1 MLVGQPLA
9 RREDE
14 RMLRGQARYVDD
26 LRPDGLLH
34 IAFVRS
40 LHPRA
45 RIVSIAAQGVT
56 LITAAD
62 IAGRARPVPLLVP
75 PGVEV
80 ADAAHPLL
88 ADGEVRYVGQPV
100 AAVIAD
106 SRAAAEDALER
117 VEVEYEPFD
126 APPEELL
133 RWRRSGGDVAA
144 AFAGAAHV
152 VRTRHVIP
160 RVVAAPI

>member
-1 MLVGQPLA
+1 
-9 RREDE
+9 
-14 RMLRGQARYVDD
+14 MLRGHARYIDD
-26 LRPDGLLH
+26 IRPEGLLH

-40 LHPRA
+40 HFARA
-45 RIVSIAAQGVT
+45 RITSISAPGVK

-62 IAGRARPVPLLVP
+62 LAGRARPVPLLVP

-100 AAVIAD
+100 AAGVAAT
-106 SRAAAEDALER
+106 RAAAEDALER
-117 VEVEYEPFD
+117 VQVEYEPFD
-126 APPEELL
+126 ALTEELL

-160 RVVAAPI
+160 RVVAAPIEPRGCVA